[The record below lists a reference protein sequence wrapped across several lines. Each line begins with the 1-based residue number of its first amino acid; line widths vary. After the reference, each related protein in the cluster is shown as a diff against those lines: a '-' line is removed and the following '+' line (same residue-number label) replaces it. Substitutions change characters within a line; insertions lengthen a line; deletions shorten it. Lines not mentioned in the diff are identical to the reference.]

1 MTACGLEVGSRVT
14 PTPMP
19 IGGVIMSVNR
29 LEILAPWLG
38 LAALMVAM
46 IAAVMV
52 RRHRLDI

>member
-1 MTACGLEVGSRVT
+1 
-14 PTPMP
+14 MP